1 MVCLTGVICR
11 TNTGF
16 SEAAEQVDQF
26 AEAAG
31 KTAQLAEP
39 ATWIRQFA
47 EAEAASS
54 AGVRSLR
61 SPMTRPMIAMTKT
74 RASPTV
80 SPGSA

>member
-16 SEAAEQVDQF
+16 SEGAEQVDQF

-61 SPMTRPMIAMTKT
+61 SPMTIPMIATTKT